1 MKLELTSY
9 HFEQI
14 VKNGYSLDTIFLLL
28 LAEEEDVD
36 VCAYCESSPK
46 LEAMCQNLIRKG
58 LLNEHNKVTLSGRAV
73 LDFLKLEDVQTVKLV
88 KKKKIDTEFQRWWKA
103 YPGTDTF
110 TYKNKKFSGTRTIR
124 VKVDE
129 CKAKIDKILDEGDYT
144 IDDLVSA
151 LEFEVLQKKENS
163 IKTNTNKLTYMQNS
177 LTYLNQ
183 RTFEPFIELI
193 KEGET
198 IKEEQVISGGTD
210 I

>member
-1 MKLELTSY
+1 MKLELTSF

-14 VKNGYSLDTIFLLL
+14 IKNGYSLDIIFLLL
-28 LAEEEDVD
+28 LAEEDVD
-36 VCAYCESSPK
+36 VSEYCESSPK
-46 LEAMCQNLIRKG
+46 LEAMYQNIYRKG
-58 LLNEHNKVTLSGRAV
+58 LLNEHNKITLSGRAV
-73 LDFLKLEDVQTVKLV
+73 LDFLKLEDVQEVKLV
-88 KKKKIDTEFQRWWKA
+88 KKKKIDNEFERWWKT

-110 TYKNKKFSGTRTIR
+110 THKGKRFSGSRTLR
-124 VKVDE
+124 VRGDE

-144 IDDLVSA
+144 IDEIVAA

>member
-9 HFEQI
+9 HFNEI

-28 LAEEEDVD
+28 LAEKGYDVIF
-36 VCAYCESSPK
+36 YCKSSPK

-88 KKKKIDTEFQRWWKA
+88 KKKKIDTEFQLWWDT

-110 TYKNKKFSGTRTIR
+110 TYKNKKFSGTRT
-124 VKVDE
+124 VKVKKDE

-144 IDDLVSA
+144 INELIEA

-198 IKEEQVISGGTD
+198 VKEEQIITGGTD
-210 I
+210 V

>member
-1 MKLELTSY
+1 MKLELTTY
-9 HFEQI
+9 HFDKI
-14 VKNGYSLDTIFLLL
+14 IKNGYSLDVIFLLL
-28 LAEEEDVD
+28 LAEKGIDVIF
-36 VCAYCESSPK
+36 YCKSSPK

-58 LLNEHNKVTLSGRAV
+58 LMTEWNQVTLSGRAV
-73 LDFLKLEDVQTVKLV
+73 LDFLKLEDVQEVDLV
-88 KKKKIDTEFQRWWKA
+88 KRKKIDTEFQRWWET

-124 VKVDE
+124 VKKEE

-144 IDDLVSA
+144 IDEIIEA

-163 IKTNTNKLTYMQNS
+163 IKTKTNKLTYMQNS
-177 LTYLNQ
+177 FTYLNQ

-198 IKEEQVISGGTD
+198 IKEEQIISGGTD